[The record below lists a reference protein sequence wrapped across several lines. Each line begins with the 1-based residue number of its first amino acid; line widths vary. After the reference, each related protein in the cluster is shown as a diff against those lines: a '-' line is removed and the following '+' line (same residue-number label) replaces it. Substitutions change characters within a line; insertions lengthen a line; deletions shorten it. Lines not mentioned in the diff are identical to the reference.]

1 MKSYSETKKEADRNI
16 KARRKEKERYIINMN
31 VKDDSAF
38 LSVYSENETPVI
50 SSDVADF
57 IESSATPVRPGDDLV
72 LKIKSNSIDDE
83 EKQIYDR
90 AIREYYFERY
100 AKNRRELLR
109 NYIISALFFAFG
121 VLILLFS
128 AFLAYKD
135 ASSIWLEVVDI
146 AAWVFLWEAVY
157 IAFLESRKLKL
168 DNVKYISYMAMDI
181 VYESIDNPNS
191 QRTLYDEKKTF

>member
-1 MKSYSETKKEADRNI
+1 MKSYRETKKEADRNI
-16 KARRKEKERYIINMN
+16 RARRKEKERYVINMN

-83 EKQIYDR
+83 EKKIYDR

-109 NYIISALFFAFG
+109 SYVISALLFAFG
-121 VLILLFS
+121 LLILVFS

-135 ASSIWLEVVDI
+135 ASSIWLEVVDV

-168 DNVKYISYMAMDI
+168 ENVKYVSYMAMDI
-181 VYESIDNPNS
+181 VYESID
-191 QRTLYDEKKTF
+191 T